1 MQPGGKLVGR
11 IGALVAIVAIV
22 GVAFSL
28 VKLFSGDGPAGSERL
43 VGSALPQFA
52 VPLAD
57 SGLNLDANIVSRE
70 VAARSNGKAACDVR
84 VTGAF
89 VSCRDLTGRAV
100 VTFWRRDKPV
110 CVRQVDQLQKA
121 FAGDDSVNTVA
132 LAFKET
138 IGQVADVVADH
149 GWTIPVAVDRDAAAT
164 ELFLV
169 SGCPSTYFVRDGR
182 ISGVRLGLLEA
193 AALRREAGVKADG

>member
-1 MQPGGKLVGR
+1 MQPRAKLVGR
-11 IGALVAIVAIV
+11 VGALVAIAAIV
-22 GVAFSL
+22 GVVFSL

-43 VGSALPQFA
+43 IGSKLPQFA
-52 VPLAD
+52 APLVG
-57 SGLNLDANIVSRE
+57 SGLDLDANIVSRE
-70 VAARSNGKAACDVR
+70 VAARSHGKAACDVR
-84 VTGAF
+84 VAGAF
-89 VSCRDLTGRAV
+89 VSCRDLTGRSV
-100 VTFWRRDKPV
+100 VTFWRSDKPV

-138 IGQVADVVADH
+138 TGQVAEVAARR
-149 GWTIPVAVDRDAAAT
+149 GWTVPVAVDRDAAAT

-182 ISGVRLGLLEA
+182 ITGVRLGLIDA